1 VSEPTAKTGIP
12 VQTGAGDGQKDGVV
26 DVLARHP
33 AGLTITEMVG
43 MVGES
48 DTQIRRALAQLA
60 AAGAVAARKDPPQGR
75 GRPTMRFRLVPT
87 TDTWA
92 RFALTLVEVIARQQ
106 IPAEDIAAAARNQAP
121 ELMVATAADDA
132 FGVMGQLGFA
142 PRDVTSPTDQKAGR
156 TRLEFVNCPLRD
168 GVLAEGG
175 AALCAAHRGLIEG
188 MCAATGQH
196 LEEFEVMDP
205 IRVGCRAILRAG

>member
-1 VSEPTAKTGIP
+1 MSRSTEKTGTP
-12 VQTGAGDGQKDGVV
+12 VSSATETGQRDGVV

-92 RFALTLVEVIARQQ
+92 RFALALIEVVARQQ
-106 IPAEDIAAAARNQAP
+106 IPAEDVAAAARAQAP
-121 ELMVATAADDA
+121 ELMAATAADDA
-132 FGVMGQLGFA
+132 FGVMAQLGFA

-168 GVLAEGG
+168 GVLAAGG
-175 AALCAAHRGLIEG
+175 STLCAAHRGLIEG
-188 MCAATGQH
+188 MCGATGQR
-196 LEEFEVMDP
+196 LEAFEVIDP
-205 IRVGCRAILRAG
+205 IRVGCRATLRAD